1 VAESTL
7 PKRFYDTVTL
17 EEGPDGVAILLDKQR
32 VRTPARAELRVAGT
46 VLAKEIARE
55 WDDQGENIDPDTM
68 PMTRRANT
76 ALDRV
81 CGREAEVVKELAGY
95 AGADL
100 LCYRA
105 QSPEGLVD
113 LQCAHW
119 DPVLSW
125 VKTSFGAAFEVHTGI
140 SHIDQ
145 PAQALAIISNAFADY
160 SPFELTPLHTM
171 TTLTGSALLTLAHAK
186 GHLDADQLWAA
197 AHVDEDW
204 QIQKWGE
211 DAEAAGRRTARRSE
225 MEADIRFLELVKS

>member
-1 VAESTL
+1 MAESTL
-7 PKRFYDTVTL
+7 PKRFYDTVNL
-17 EEGPDGVAILLDKQR
+17 EEGPDGVAILLDKRR
-32 VRTPARAELRVAGT
+32 VRTPARAELRVAGM

-81 CGREAEVVKELAGY
+81 CGREAEVVGELVDY

-105 QSPEGLVD
+105 ETPEDLVE

-119 DPVLSW
+119 DAVLAW
-125 VKTSFGAAFEVHTGI
+125 VKNNLGAAFEVRTGI

-160 SPFELTPLHTM
+160 SPFELAALHTM

-186 GHLDADQLWAA
+186 GHLDAEQLWAA

-204 QIQKWGE
+204 QISQWGE
-211 DAEAAGRRTARRSE
+211 DEEAAKRRTVRRSE
-225 MEADIRFLELVKS
+225 MDADIRFLELVKS

>member
-1 VAESTL
+1 MAESTL
-7 PKRFYDTVTL
+7 PKRFYDTVNL
-17 EEGPDGVAILLDKQR
+17 EEGPDGYAILLDKR
-32 VRTPARAELRVAGT
+32 GVRTPARAELRVAGM

-55 WDDQGENIDPDTM
+55 WDDQGENIDPETM
-68 PMTRRANT
+68 PMTKRANT

-81 CGREAEVVKELAGY
+81 CGREAEVVGELVDY

-105 QSPEGLVD
+105 ENPGDLVE

-119 DPVLSW
+119 DPVLAW
-125 VKTSFGAAFEVHTGI
+125 AKNNMGAAFKVQAGI

-145 PAQALAIISNAFADY
+145 PSQALAIIGNAFADY
-160 SPFELTPLHTM
+160 HPFELAPLHTM

-204 QIQKWGE
+204 QISQWGE
-211 DAEAAGRRTARRSE
+211 DEDAAGRGTARRAE
-225 MEADIRFLELVKS
+225 MDADIRFLLLVKS